1 LVKTKKGGYVMKTIV
16 MLIAV
21 SMLMI
26 VAAPAYSA
34 EVAQFFYCQEGVNA
48 TEEKMEAAASNWL
61 KAAKTMKGGDGL
73 KAYVYYPLAA
83 KLPGNTDLF
92 FVVVAPSAAAWGA
105 FWDSYKNSPA
115 EKADMENRDVVI
127 CTGSALMESIAVK

>member
-1 LVKTKKGGYVMKTIV
+1 MKTIV

-34 EVAQFFYCQEGVNA
+34 EVAQFFYCQEGVGA
-48 TEEKMEAAASNWL
+48 SEEKVEAAASNWL
-61 KAAKTMKGGDGL
+61 KAAKTMKGGEQL
-73 KAYVYYPLAA
+73 KAYVYYPVAA
-83 KLPGNTDLF
+83 KMPGNTDLF
-92 FVVVAPSAAAWGA
+92 FVVVAPSAATWGA

-115 EKADMENRDVVI
+115 EKVDMENRDVVI
-127 CTGSALMESIAVK
+127 CPGSALMESVAVK